1 MMMIIFGDM
10 VMLKMDN
17 MIKMVSPWQGH
28 TILQCDASF
37 FCSSTHLVM
46 MMMNM
51 GMMMV
56 MLVMMMM

>member
-1 MMMIIFGDM
+1 M
-10 VMLKMDN
+10 MLKMDN

-56 MLVMMMM
+56 MLVMMLM